1 MEGGKLMQSLKVKD
15 LIPHPK
21 NEYVVLLK
29 PARHLMACVVADG
42 YYHLMRFGIVY
53 RRIAHHVQALRLKC
67 QSKGFGVFYN
77 GASGIRP

>member
-1 MEGGKLMQSLKVKD
+1 MQSLKVKD

-42 YYHLMRFGIVY
+42 YYHLMRFGIV
-53 RRIAHHVQALRLKC
+53 
-67 QSKGFGVFYN
+67 
-77 GASGIRP
+77 